1 MTITN
6 PHKWLSL
13 NKLLVGLVFFIA
25 LTACQAT
32 AIYTNNPT
40 QTSKQ
45 NGISKQTHVAN
56 HQPRQQTKLHSSESS
71 EYMIASWYGRQ
82 YHGKKTANGETY
94 NMYDYTAAHRTLPFG
109 TRLKLINE
117 ENNKEAIVRINDR
130 GPVPLE
136 RDIDVS
142 YKTAQT
148 LDFVN
153 AGICKLKVIH
163 LD

>member
-1 MTITN
+1 MQKRKNATPLMI
-6 PHKWLSL
+6 
-13 NKLLVGLVFFIA
+13 LVFLL
-25 LTACQAT
+25 LTACQST
-32 AIYTNNPT
+32 VIYTNKSIASPRKIVQAKPQNPVIT
-40 QTSKQ
+40 QNDKNS
-45 NGISKQTHVAN
+45 N
-56 HQPRQQTKLHSSESS
+56 
-71 EYMIASWYGRQ
+71 YMIASWYGNKF
-82 YHGKKTANGETY
+82 HGKKTASGEIY

-117 ENNKEAIVRINDR
+117 DNNKEAIVRINDR

-153 AGICKLKVIH
+153 SGICKLKVVF